1 MRTVNE
7 YLIAFP
13 FKGDYFQ
20 VKIDANYLANC
31 FITHGADYDFQ
42 YDDEMFPSPT
52 IKIYETRF
60 EKYINYEIEIKI
72 DGTLNIAYPTDMENE
87 DLIGSYVER
96 NIPYLLLKVSN
107 KESKND
113 IYNVTDD

>member
-1 MRTVNE
+1 
-7 YLIAFP
+7 
-13 FKGDYFQ
+13 
-20 VKIDANYLANC
+20 
-31 FITHGADYDFQ
+31 
-42 YDDEMFPSPT
+42 MFPPPT
-52 IKIYETRF
+52 IKIYETQF